1 MRRFSEL
8 LDALIFSPRRNVKLA
23 HLSGWLRQTPH
34 PDRGWGLAALTG
46 DLSFSHVK
54 AGVVRELAAEVSDP
68 ELFALSYDFVGDLA
82 ETVALLWPSA
92 RLDLSD
98 RLEDI
103 DAEATS
109 LCLGQIVASLQ
120 NTPRKEV
127 KAVLAGWMDQLTV
140 AERWALLK
148 LATGGMRVGVSGRLA
163 RTALAMAFDKDIAE
177 IEEIW
182 PLISPPYDELF
193 DWLDGQGA
201 RPQADGRAVFRPMM
215 LAHPVDAGIEEGFVP
230 ADWQV
235 EWKWDGARIQMVS
248 ADDGVRL
255 FSRTGDDISAS
266 FPELVQDMAW
276 KGVLDGEILA
286 GTPRQ
291 IGSFNALQQRLNR
304 KRVTAKMQ
312 REFPV
317 FIRAYDILFA
327 GETDLRAHPLSD
339 RRIQLEAEM
348 RQINFPLL
356 DLSEQLA
363 AHDFATLNKLKEQA
377 DPRIE
382 GIMLKKKDSLY
393 IAGRPKGAW
402 VKLKRDPKHADLVI
416 LYAQRGHGKR
426 SSFYSDYTLG
436 AWRDGEGGPE
446 LVPVCKAYSGFSD
459 AELRKL
465 DKFVRDH
472 TINRFG
478 PVREVESKLVVEIA
492 FDQLHLSRRHKS
504 GIAMRFP
511 RFHAIRWDKLAED
524 ADSVDNLR
532 QFISAEP
539 D

>member
-1 MRRFSEL
+1 
-8 LDALIFSPRRNVKLA
+8 
-23 HLSGWLRQTPH
+23 
-34 PDRGWGLAALTG
+34 
-46 DLSFSHVK
+46 
-54 AGVVRELAAEVSDP
+54 
-68 ELFALSYDFVGDLA
+68 
-82 ETVALLWPSA
+82 
-92 RLDLSD
+92 
-98 RLEDI
+98 
-103 DAEATS
+103 
-109 LCLGQIVASLQ
+109 
-120 NTPRKEV
+120 
-127 KAVLAGWMDQLTV
+127 
-140 AERWALLK
+140 
-148 LATGGMRVGVSGRLA
+148 
-163 RTALAMAFDKDIAE
+163 
-177 IEEIW
+177 
-182 PLISPPYDELF
+182 
-193 DWLDGQGA
+193 
-201 RPQADGRAVFRPMM
+201 
-215 LAHPVDAGIEEGFVP
+215 
-230 ADWQV
+230 
-235 EWKWDGARIQMVS
+235 
-248 ADDGVRL
+248 
-255 FSRTGDDISAS
+255 
-266 FPELVQDMAW
+266 
-276 KGVLDGEILA
+276 
-286 GTPRQ
+286 
-291 IGSFNALQQRLNR
+291 
-304 KRVTAKMQ
+304 
-312 REFPV
+312 
-317 FIRAYDILFA
+317 
-327 GETDLRAHPLSD
+327 
-339 RRIQLEAEM
+339 M

-363 AHDFATLNKLKEQA
+363 AYDFATLNKLKEQA

-539 D
+539 N